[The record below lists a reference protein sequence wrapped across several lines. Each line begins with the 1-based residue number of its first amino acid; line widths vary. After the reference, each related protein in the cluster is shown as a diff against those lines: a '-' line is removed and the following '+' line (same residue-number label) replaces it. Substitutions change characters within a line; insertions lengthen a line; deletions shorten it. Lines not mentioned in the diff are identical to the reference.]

1 MSDSK
6 VKLSGVSVGLHWL
19 VGITMIVM
27 VTVGVYMT
35 DFKEYALYPIHKS
48 VGMII
53 FVVILMRVIWRVKQG
68 WPEAASTYKTWEQKL
83 SKVVHWMLIIAT
95 VVMPISGMLMSG
107 LGGYGLAVFGLEF
120 LAATPNPE
128 EVGKMIP
135 INGPAAGAAHETHE
149 IAGKVMFVAFL
160 LHVAG
165 ALKHHFMDKDGTLR
179 RMLGKRID

>member
-6 VKLSGVSVGLHWL
+6 TKLSCVSVALHWI
-19 VGITMIVM
+19 VGITMIIM

-35 DFKEYALYPIHKS
+35 DFEEYALYPIHKS

-53 FVVILMRVIWRVKQG
+53 FVVILARVIWRVKQG
-68 WPEAASTYKTWEQKL
+68 WPEAASTYKSWEHTL
-83 SKVVHWMLIIAT
+83 SKLVHWTLIIAT

-107 LGGYGLAVFGLEF
+107 LGGYGLAIFGLEF
-120 LAATPNPE
+120 LAATPNPDE
-128 EVGKMIP
+128 AGKMIP
-135 INGPAAGAAHETHE
+135 INGPIAGAAHETHE
-149 IAGKVMFVAFL
+149 IAGKLMFVAFL

-165 ALKHHFMDKDGTLR
+165 ALKHHFVDKDGTLK

>member
-6 VKLSGVSVGLHWL
+6 VKLSCVSVALHWL
-19 VGITMIVM
+19 VGITMIIM

-35 DFKEYALYPIHKS
+35 DFEEYALYPIHKS

-53 FVVILMRVIWRVKQG
+53 FVVIFMRVIWRVKQG
-68 WPEAASTYKTWEQKL
+68 WPEAASTYKSWEQKL
-83 SKVVHWMLIIAT
+83 SKLVHWLLITAT

-107 LGGYGLAVFGLEF
+107 LGGYGLAIFGLEF
-120 LAATPNPE
+120 LAATPNPD
-128 EVGKMIP
+128 EVGKMIA

-160 LHVAG
+160 LHLTG
-165 ALKHHFMDKDGTLR
+165 ALKHHFMDKDGTLK